1 MAIAVY
7 SLASKGLDE
16 LVLSDDAG
24 RSDRQGVLGGL
35 YRRYWG
41 ELCQYLRAKY
51 GDGPPEAEDVAQAAF
66 AKVAEL
72 DNVGSIKNPRA
83 YLYRVARNIRV
94 DQCRRAATHDRFIAQ
109 EVHVGGAKDGA
120 EIEPERVLIGK
131 EEFAVLEAAIRNLDQ
146 RERDFLL
153 LHRLHNLGYTDIA
166 RRVGMSRN
174 GVKAVIERA
183 FAKCEAAMRQAGAM
197 NGTPTRINTGIQR

>member
-1 MAIAVY
+1 M
-7 SLASKGLDE
+7 DE
-16 LVLSDDAG
+16 LVVSDEAP
-24 RSDRQGVLGGL
+24 DRRGFLGGL

-41 ELCQYLRAKY
+41 ELCHYLRAKY
-51 GDGPPEAEDVAQAAF
+51 GDGPPEPEDVAQAAF

-72 DNVGSIKNPRA
+72 DDVASIRNPRA

-94 DQCRRAATHDRFIAQ
+94 DQCRRDRTHDRFVAQ
-109 EVHVGGAKDGA
+109 ETHLEAANGAAQIG
-120 EIEPERVLIGK
+120 PERVLISK
-131 EEFAVLEAAIRNLDQ
+131 EECAVLEAAIRDLDQ

-174 GVKAVIERA
+174 GVKAVVERA
-183 FAKCEAAMRQAGAM
+183 FARCEAAMRRARAV
-197 NGTPTRINTGIQR
+197 NGTVARIDTDTKR